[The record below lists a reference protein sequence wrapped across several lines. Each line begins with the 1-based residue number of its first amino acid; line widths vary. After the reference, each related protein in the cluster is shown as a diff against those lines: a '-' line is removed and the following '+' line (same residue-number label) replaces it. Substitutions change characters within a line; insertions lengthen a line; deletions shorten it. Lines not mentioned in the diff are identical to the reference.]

1 VATTLIRSAVL
12 TNFAEV
18 ARGVGL
24 DSYRLLADLGL
35 PQRCLLDSDL
45 KVPIDAARE
54 LLERAAQRSGIEA
67 FGLLMA
73 ETRQLSNL
81 GMVGL
86 LVREQPTVRL
96 ALEALLRHVKK
107 LNEALFLTMEESG
120 DIVVLREE
128 LIVGHAGSVRQSTEL
143 AVGVAFRI
151 LRSLLGANWRPRR
164 VCFAHDAPANRS
176 VHERVFGHN
185 VEFGHNFNGI
195 VCTRSDLAMPNPNA
209 DAGMARYASEM
220 LEATEPREAAPAC
233 VEVRESIVRLLGI
246 GQCTIALVAQ
256 HMGVDRRT
264 IHRRLEDEGQTFST
278 LLDEVR
284 RELAQ
289 RYIEGTGR
297 TLSEVASLLGFSEP
311 SSFSRWYR
319 KQFHSTASAV
329 RAKSSRR
336 PAVRVSRP

>member
-1 VATTLIRSAVL
+1 MTLIRSAVL

-18 ARGVGL
+18 ARSVGL

-45 KVPIDAARE
+45 KVPIDAVRE
-54 LLERAAQRSGIEA
+54 LLERAAQRAGIEA
-67 FGLLMA
+67 LGLLMA

-86 LVREQPTVRL
+86 LIREQPTVRL

-151 LRSLLGANWRPRR
+151 LRSLLGPNWTPRR

-209 DAGMARYASEM
+209 
-220 LEATEPREAAPAC
+220 EAAPAC

-336 PAVRVSRP
+336 PAVRVSRS